1 MNVFPQYIAVQSR
14 VSRFSLSLYS
24 AQTLDQAICWRS
36 KMCFQ
41 KFIIYILRYTHRKAP
56 SWVFIRTW
64 VLANHNS
71 ERNFCTSEKK
81 MIRPIKFHAGGVWVW
96 RPNLRLFMA
105 LVGWARYANCLS
117 EIQRESS
124 NCETKGE
131 WIFALK
137 NLNQNLENLR
147 AMVSY
152 ISNSMRKTVES
163 RQNMQQ
169 QKWKTKGDVKL
180 KVYSMSELYLFLSM
194 FRINY
199 NFFTIMD
206 RPGNNP

>member
-14 VSRFSLSLYS
+14 VSRFSWSLYS

-56 SWVFIRTW
+56 FIRTW
-64 VLANHNS
+64 VLAIQYVRKKKWYVQSNP
-71 ERNFCTSEKK
+71 TSEVCEFGAQ
-81 MIRPIKFHAGGVWVW
+81 ISAFFGAC
-96 RPNLRLFMA
+96 RLQR
-105 LVGWARYANCLS
+105 ARYANCLA

-137 NLNQNLENLR
+137 NLNQ
-147 AMVSY
+147 
-152 ISNSMRKTVES
+152 ISKICVQWFPIFQIQWE
-163 RQNMQQ
+163 
-169 QKWKTKGDVKL
+169 KL
-180 KVYSMSELYLFLSM
+180 
-194 FRINY
+194 
-199 NFFTIMD
+199 
-206 RPGNNP
+206 

>member
-1 MNVFPQYIAVQSR
+1 
-14 VSRFSLSLYS
+14 
-24 AQTLDQAICWRS
+24 
-36 KMCFQ
+36 
-41 KFIIYILRYTHRKAP
+41 
-56 SWVFIRTW
+56 
-64 VLANHNS
+64 
-71 ERNFCTSEKK
+71 
-81 MIRPIKFHAGGVWVW
+81 
-96 RPNLRLFMA
+96 MA

-124 NCETKGE
+124 NWETRGE
-131 WIFALK
+131 RIFALK
-137 NLNQNLENLR
+137 NLNQNLENLH

-206 RPGNNP
+206 RPSNNP